1 MRVQER
7 RCSLQML
14 SALGTEVNDT
24 NVEIGR
30 LQASLKNKTIKLRH
44 LKCKAGVLA
53 NYKPLIDLTGDH
65 HFAKRLFAFCV
76 VPNV

>member
-1 MRVQER
+1 
-7 RCSLQML
+7 ML
-14 SALGTEVNDT
+14 SVLDTETRDTKVEND
-24 NVEIGR
+24 R
-30 LQASLKNKTIKLRH
+30 LQASLKDKAIKLRH
-44 LKCKAGVLA
+44 LKCNARVLA